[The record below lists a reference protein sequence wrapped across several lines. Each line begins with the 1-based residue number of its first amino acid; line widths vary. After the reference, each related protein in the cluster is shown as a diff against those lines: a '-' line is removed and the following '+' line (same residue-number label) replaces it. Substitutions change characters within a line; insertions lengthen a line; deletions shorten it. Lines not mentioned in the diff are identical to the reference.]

1 MNQILITDALEQ
13 IKAGE
18 FELDI
23 LRDRNGSFEP
33 QIVKKHQTHISEQI
47 EEKILSLYGL
57 GNSYQQI
64 DELYGLEFSKA
75 TISSIT
81 GKSIPLQRIATMSSG
96 GTSGNI

>member
-13 IKAGE
+13 IKASE

-23 LRDRNGSFEP
+23 PRDRNGSFEP

-64 DELYGLEFSKA
+64 DEHIEELYGLEFSKA
-75 TISSIT
+75 TISPIT
-81 GKSIPLQRIATMSSG
+81 GNVIIATMSSG